1 MLILLGKLGQKL
13 PFWSLP
19 SQPLSHLKDGKAL
32 FLIAGADI
40 HRVAIKILLYPF
52 PHTGDNQAKVK
63 NMDKR
68 DKREGECAA
77 LQAFDSWWLYSNG
90 GHFSKRSEGVSRG
103 CKIYGRKESRL
114 NQYRQM
120 FLPFLNPSLLILAA
134 SPPRR
139 EYHPDLS
146 PGRSDV
152 KRWLS

>member
-40 HRVAIKILLYPF
+40 HRVAIKILLSPF

-63 NMDKR
+63 KMDKR

-90 GHFSKRSEGVSRG
+90 GHFSKRSEGV
-103 CKIYGRKESRL
+103 
-114 NQYRQM
+114 
-120 FLPFLNPSLLILAA
+120 LAA
-134 SPPRR
+134 AKFTVGKRADLTNTGKCFFLFLIPRC
-139 EYHPDLS
+139 LF
-146 PGRSDV
+146 
-152 KRWLS
+152 